1 MKLLRRLVL
10 MGAVVAVAGVAGDRY
25 EWSQKLETTA
35 STVAVEIAARVQ
47 EGAVVVASKVP
58 SSNPE

>member
-10 MGAVVAVAGVAGDRY
+10 MGAVVAVAGVAGDRF

-35 STVAVEIAARVQ
+35 SAVAVEIAARLQ
-47 EGAVVVASKVP
+47 QGAAVVASQVP
-58 SSNPE
+58 LSDPE